1 MGENLIY
8 FLFKPMESY
17 LKELNEQQRK
27 AVLTT
32 TGPLLIVAGAGA
44 GKTKTIAHRILHLVK
59 SSVPASSILAITFT
73 NKAAREMRERVIAL
87 VGEEKDG
94 PTIATFHSLG
104 VRLLKEFG
112 SEINIP
118 RGFVIFDRDDAK
130 RAVKIALESLSID
143 PKQYEP
149 GKLLSA
155 ISKAKSEGRT
165 AHDYR
170 TRAQSSFGNI
180 VSQVYERY
188 ESILK
193 EEGALDFDD
202 LLLKTAELLNTPA
215 GRAREILLKRFTH
228 VHIDEYQDT
237 NTIQYAI
244 AKKLVG
250 PQKNICVV
258 GDSDQSIYGWR
269 GANIHNMLDFEKDF
283 PETTVVLLEQNYRST
298 KTILAAAAGIIEK
311 NELRKEKRLF
321 TNNADGEK
329 IGLYVGYDEEDEAA
343 FVAQKVSAYITR
355 GVTPEHIAILYRANF
370 QSRVLEQALLRAH
383 VPYQLVGTRFF
394 ERKEI
399 KDALSYM
406 RLALLTENGMDL
418 RRVLNVPARGL
429 GKVALLTIIEKKEHE
444 LPPTAAKKLA
454 DFRNLLHRVKEK
466 SITESASNTVR
477 YLLEESGLFE
487 LYKKGKTEDVEH
499 LENLRELVSVAAQ
512 YDHYPVGEGVHRLI
526 EDAALMSDQ
535 DELSE
540 KKHGVKLMTVHAAKG
555 LEFDIVFVTGLE
567 EGLFPHDGNGNKT
580 KEEREEERRLAYVA
594 VTRSRKKLILT
605 YAGVRTIFG
614 LRNTTI
620 PSTFVSDIDDALL
633 EAEDAVTGFNTI
645 YI

>member
-1 MGENLIY
+1 
-8 FLFKPMESY
+8 MESY

-73 NKAAREMRERVIAL
+73 NKAAKEMRERITGL
-87 VGEEKDG
+87 LGEEKNG

-112 SEINIP
+112 GEVGIP

-130 RAVKIALESLSID
+130 RTIKAALESLSID
-143 PKQYEP
+143 PKRYEP
-149 GKLLSA
+149 AKLLSA
-155 ISKAKSEGRT
+155 ISKAKGEGRT
-165 AHDYR
+165 ARDYR
-170 TRAQSSFGNI
+170 TRAQSSFGDV

-188 ESILK
+188 ESILR

-202 LLLKTAELLNTPA
+202 LLLKTAELLSSPES
-215 GRAREILLKRFTH
+215 RAREILLKRFTH
-228 VHIDEYQDT
+228 IHIDEYQDT
-237 NTIQYAI
+237 NTIQYTI

-250 PQKNICVV
+250 PEKNICVV

-269 GANIHNMLDFEKDF
+269 GANIHNILDFEKDF
-283 PETTVVLLEQNYRST
+283 PEATVVLLEQNYRST

-343 FVAQKVSAYITR
+343 FVAQKASAYIAR
-355 GVTPEHIAILYRANF
+355 GIAPEHIAILYRANF
-370 QSRVLEQALLRAH
+370 QSRVLEQALLKAH

-394 ERKEI
+394 ERKEV
-399 KDALSYM
+399 KDALSYL

-429 GKVALLTIIEKKEHE
+429 GKVALLTIIEKREHE
-444 LPPTAAKKLA
+444 LSPAAAKKLA
-454 DFRNLLHRVKEK
+454 DFRDLLRRIKEK
-466 SITESASNTVR
+466 SVTESASKTVR
-477 YLLEESGLFE
+477 YLLEESGLFA
-487 LYKKGKTEDVEH
+487 LYQKGKGEDLEH
-499 LENLRELVSVAAQ
+499 LENLRELVSVATQ
-512 YDHYPVGEGVHRLI
+512 YDHYPINEGVHHLI

-540 KKHGVKLMTVHAAKG
+540 KRHGIKLMTVHAAKG
-555 LEFDIVFVTGLE
+555 LEFDVVFVTGLE

-580 KEEREEERRLAYVA
+580 KEEQEEERRLAYVA
-594 VTRSRKKLILT
+594 VTRSKKKLILT

-614 LRNTTI
+614 LRSATI
-620 PSTFVSDIDDALL
+620 PSVFLSDIDDMLI
-633 EAEDAVTGFNTI
+633 EAEESGNGFHTI
-645 YI
+645 YL